1 MSKDK
6 YSFTTRQQNSI
17 SVIKKGRF
25 LLVHYEV
32 AGKARGEKMIGA
44 VVFVIAFVL
53 FTVISLVISL
63 PPGSWVVQE
72 LIPDLQGAQYE
83 SLVTGII
90 NGVIYG
96 VIIWI
101 LYSLVKMVYD
111 RRKGPQRI
119 VVEAEVK
126 K

>member
-1 MSKDK
+1 
-6 YSFTTRQQNSI
+6 
-17 SVIKKGRF
+17 
-25 LLVHYEV
+25 
-32 AGKARGEKMIGA
+32 MIGA

-83 SLVTGII
+83 SLVVGII
-90 NGVIYG
+90 NGVVYG

-101 LYSLVKMVYD
+101 IYSLVKRVYD
-111 RRKGPQRI
+111 RKKGPQKI

>member
-1 MSKDK
+1 
-6 YSFTTRQQNSI
+6 
-17 SVIKKGRF
+17 
-25 LLVHYEV
+25 
-32 AGKARGEKMIGA
+32 MIGA

-53 FTVISLVISL
+53 FTVISLVINL
-63 PPGSWVVQE
+63 PPGFWVVQE

-83 SLVTGII
+83 SLVAGII
-90 NGVIYG
+90 NGAIYG

-101 LYSLVKMVYD
+101 IYSLVKMVYD
-111 RRKGPQRI
+111 RRKGPQKT